1 MPLLARIGVFLRM
14 RATAIALA
22 WFVGV
27 GVGVA
32 AMLMLG
38 TAPREVA
45 LAQPQVRQAMIEP
58 LPTELPAE
66 LPAEIKAETPRE
78 YAYVGN
84 TNTYKFHARTCRY
97 AGCKNCTAKFA
108 TRKEAIDAGYRPCGV
123 CDP

>member
-27 GVGVA
+27 GTGVA
-32 AMLMLG
+32 AMLAVA
-38 TAPREVA
+38 TTPREVA
-45 LAQPQVRQAMIEP
+45 FVAQPQVQQAMLEP
-58 LPTELPAE
+58 LPTELPT
-66 LPAEIKAETPRE
+66 EIKAETPRE